1 MTSYEISVAIDRLR
15 PGARYS
21 RYSTYAELAATWEEG
36 QGEPPTQAELEAAY
50 AEWEEEE
57 ASHKVFQQTIENGY
71 LVEPEGF
78 TLGLR
83 DSDRANFAQLL
94 TLVKLA
100 EEMGMAS
107 NEYQVRAIDGQTHT
121 VTRERLK
128 QILLGYGAYYAGLY
142 FST

>member
-1 MTSYEISVAIDRLR
+1 MGIRLYKPAPELTPLQQAI
-15 PGARYS
+15 
-21 RYSTYAELAATWEEG
+21 
-36 QGEPPTQAELEAAY
+36 EA
-50 AEWEEEE
+50 
-57 ASHKVFQQTIENGY
+57 GY
-71 LVEPEGF
+71 VVEPEGF

-107 NEYQVRAIDGQTHT
+107 DEYQVRATDGQDHT